1 MPSHKY
7 RRRRAGRTPVV
18 LVGILAFVAISLLTW
33 NVSREIAAQ
42 SSAQS
47 DNVQWSLSQT
57 EVEFQEFSSRLHIGE
72 NPADIRRRF
81 DIFYSR
87 IKTVRQARV
96 FANLRDSPEFEK
108 HLSRT
113 EAFLTDAVPLID
125 VDDVNLTRNLPR
137 LASMAQD
144 ERLEVRGLANAGLS
158 LFAQQADEQRKA
170 VARTMT
176 QLAAALVALISALGL
191 GVMYLAGLNAQIS
204 RRERQ
209 QIQSTNRINTI
220 MNTSLDGVIVSD
232 AEGRITGFS
241 SAAEQIFGHEA
252 GDVMGL
258 EVGKVIVPDHMVDA
272 HNAGMQRMRHKGE
285 KRVVGKGRVRLE
297 AKRADG
303 SLFPVELA
311 IQSATADEGEIFI
324 AFLRDV
330 SQSVAD
336 EQELIQARDKAIA
349 GEQSR
354 SEFLATMS
362 HEIRTPLNGLL
373 GNMSLL
379 RDTSL
384 TVKQDTFMRN
394 METSG
399 RLLMSHVS
407 DVLDIARYD
416 SGKLSLR
423 SEPLNISALVQDIV
437 DNQSGMASAQETT
450 LDWGWDGPAQHW
462 INGDSER
469 LQHILMNLIG
479 NAVKFTK
486 HGRVSVTAAWEDD
499 MLRFVIEDTGIGI
512 APELLDHVFDD
523 FITGDTSYA
532 RDVSGTGLG
541 LGIVRRFVE
550 AFDGTITVDS
560 AVGEGSTFLLEL
572 PSTKAQPQ
580 VDEAEIPSFDL
591 ATASQN
597 VLIVEDNEI
606 NRFVVRNMLMADG
619 HDVTEAFDGK
629 QGVEMAYAQKFD
641 LILMDISMPVMD
653 GRTATVNI
661 RKGDGASAK
670 TRIIALTAN
679 ALANEQADFLANGM
693 DAVLTKPLTKSAL
706 RAALAGDNPTA
717 EPARHDLIDLPH
729 LAETRA
735 AVSEEG
741 FARLHA
747 KFDAEVGDIAQWF
760 TLDAGLDTI
769 ASNAHKSA
777 GSAALFGA
785 MTLNMTLLAL
795 ESHAKA
801 GDTTTVEQMRSEV
814 LTLCQDTRDALTQA
828 TVTGPK

>member
-1 MPSHKY
+1 MPSPSY
-7 RRRRAGRTPVV
+7 RRRRSAR
-18 LVGILAFVAISLLTW
+18 ILALLAGVLALVAILFLTL

-42 SSAQS
+42 GSAQS

-57 EVEFQEFSSRLHIGE
+57 EVEFQEFSSRLRVGA
-72 NPADIRRRF
+72 NPAEIRRRF

-87 IKTVRQARV
+87 IQTVRQARV
-96 FANLRDSPEFEK
+96 FADLRASEEFEG
-108 HLSRT
+108 HLART
-113 EAFLTDAVPLID
+113 ETFLEDAVKLID
-125 VDDVNLTRNLPR
+125 VDDISLTQNLPR
-137 LASMAQD
+137 LTSMAQA
-144 ERLEVRGLANAGLS
+144 ERLEVRGLSNAGLN
-158 LFAQQADEQRKA
+158 LFAERADAQRKT

-176 QLAAALVALISALGL
+176 QLAAALVALITALGL
-191 GVMYLAGLNAQIS
+191 GVIYLVRLNAQIS

-232 AEGRITGFS
+232 AQGRITGFNT
-241 SAAEQIFGHEA
+241 AAEQIFGRNA

-258 EVGKVIVPDHMVDA
+258 EIGEVIVPDHMVDA
-272 HNAGMQRMRHKGE
+272 HNAGMQRMRDNGE

-297 AKRADG
+297 AKRSDG
-303 SLFPVELA
+303 SVFPVELA

-330 SQSVAD
+330 SQRVAD

-384 TVKQDTFMRN
+384 TAKQDTFMRN

-423 SEPLNISALVQDIV
+423 SEPLNISALIQDIV

-450 LDWGWDGPAQHW
+450 LDWGWDGAPQHW

-479 NAVKFTK
+479 NAVKFTN
-486 HGRVSVTAAWEDD
+486 HGRVSVTASWHDN
-499 MLRFVIEDTGIGI
+499 MLSVVIEDTGIGI
-512 APELLDHVFDD
+512 APDLVDHVFDD

-532 RDVSGTGLG
+532 RAVSGTGLG
-541 LGIVRRFVE
+541 LGIVRRFV
-550 AFDGTITVDS
+550 AALDGTITVDS
-560 AVGEGSTFLLEL
+560 VVGEGSTFMLEL
-572 PSTKAQPQ
+572 PTTMAAPQVEETAQPL
-580 VDEAEIPSFDL
+580 VDQ
-591 ATASQN
+591 ATAAQK

-619 HDVTEAFDGK
+619 HHVSEAFDGK

-653 GRTATVNI
+653 GRRATAEI
-661 RKGDGASAK
+661 RNGNGASAK

-679 ALANEQADFLANGM
+679 AMANEQADFLANGM
-693 DAVLTKPLTKSAL
+693 DAVLTKPLSKSAL
-706 RAALAGDNPTA
+706 RAALAGNSA
-717 EPARHDLIDLPH
+717 MAQPASSNLIDLPH

-735 AVSEEG
+735 AVGEDG
-741 FARLHA
+741 FAALHA

-760 TLDAGLDTI
+760 TADAGLDAI
-769 ASNAHKSA
+769 AAKAHKTA

-785 MTLNMTLLAL
+785 MTLNKTLLAL
-795 ESHAKA
+795 ENHAKA
-801 GDTTTVEQMRSEV
+801 GDTAAVAQMRAQV
-814 LTLCQDTRDALTQA
+814 LTLSQDTRDALTRTTA
-828 TVTGPK
+828 TTPT